1 MSNPW
6 GFNDFMVIAG
16 FRYCL
21 GRRTYAVEI
30 CADWLIEQW
39 PNFKENIRGA
49 IKRELEQEF
58 SRDDI
63 ARDRNDDYWHLPLG
77 ADCDRAEWERVR
89 GLWK

>member
-16 FRYCL
+16 FRYAL
-21 GRRTYAVEI
+21 GRRTYAVGI

-39 PNFKENIRGA
+39 PNLKEDTRA
-49 IKRELEQEF
+49 VIKRELEEEF
-58 SRDDI
+58 ARDDA
-63 ARDRNDDYWHLPLG
+63 ARDHKNEYLPLG